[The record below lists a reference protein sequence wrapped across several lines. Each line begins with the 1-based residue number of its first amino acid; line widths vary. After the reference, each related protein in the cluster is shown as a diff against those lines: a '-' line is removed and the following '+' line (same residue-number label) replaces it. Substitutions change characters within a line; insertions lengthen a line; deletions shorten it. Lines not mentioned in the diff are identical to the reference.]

1 MRYKRVN
8 TIPPVDLARQHQVIS
23 QEIETQVIEVLRSGR
38 YVGGTAVTDFEDQF
52 ANYIDTQFCVG
63 CNSGTDALY
72 MALRA
77 LGIGAG
83 DEVIT
88 TPFTFIAT
96 SEVIVRVGA
105 KPVFVDIDPQTFNF
119 DLEQVSKAI
128 TKRTKAIIAV
138 HIFGQPINMTKL
150 NAIAKEHEL
159 YIIEDC
165 AQATGAS
172 WQEQKVGSIG
182 DIGCFSFFP
191 TKNLGAY
198 GDGGC
203 ITTNNQAIADKVK
216 LLREHG
222 LVREVAD
229 KVTYR
234 HEISGLNS
242 RLDSLQAAILSIKLS
257 YLDQNNNQR
266 QQIADHYQQL
276 LGSLTQLKLPQAI
289 AEGLS
294 AWNQYT
300 IRIPNHTETSK
311 GNRDFIQS
319 ELKQQGIIT
328 MVYYPLPLHLQPVY
342 KHLNYQPGILIQAE
356 KVAQEVLSLPM
367 FPGLTSSE
375 QQQIADGL
383 KNCIGN

>member
-1 MRYKRVN
+1 MN

-23 QEIETQVIEVLRSGR
+23 QEIESQVLEVLRSGR
-38 YVGGTAVTDFEDQF
+38 YVGGAAVTDFEKQF
-52 ANYIDTQFCVG
+52 ADYIGTQFCVG
-63 CNSGTDALY
+63 CNSGTDSLY

-77 LGIGAG
+77 LGIGEG

-119 DLEQVSKAI
+119 DLEQISQAI
-128 TKRTKAIIAV
+128 TSQTKAIIAV
-138 HIFGQPINMTKL
+138 HLFGQPIEMTRL
-150 NAIAKEHEL
+150 MAIAKKHEL
-159 YIIEDC
+159 FVIEDC

-172 WQEQKVGSIG
+172 WQQQKVGSIG
-182 DIGCFSFFP
+182 DVGCFSFFP

-203 ITTNNQAIADKVK
+203 ITTNNQAIADKIK

-222 LVREVAD
+222 LVREVSN

-242 RLDSLQAAILSIKLS
+242 RLDSLQAAILSIKLN
-257 YLDQNNNQR
+257 YLDKTNHQR
-266 QQIADHYQQL
+266 QQIADYYQQS
-276 LGSLTQLKLPQAI
+276 LGSLTQIKLPQAI
-289 AEGLS
+289 EGGS
-294 AWNQYT
+294 SVWNQFT
-300 IRIPNHTETSK
+300 IRIPNLSET
-311 GNRDFIQS
+311 GEIARDNIQIK
-319 ELKQQGIIT
+319 LKQQGIIT

-342 KHLNYQPGILIQAE
+342 KHLNYPIGTLTQTEQ
-356 KVAQEVLSLPM
+356 VAQEVLSLPM
-367 FPGLTSSE
+367 FPGLTPQE
-375 QQQIADGL
+375 QHQIANSL
-383 KNCIGN
+383 QTCLEN

>member
-1 MRYKRVN
+1 MRCKRVN

-159 YIIEDC
+159 YVIEDC

-229 KVTYR
+229 KITYR

-294 AWNQYT
+294 VWNQYT
-300 IRIPNHTETSK
+300 IRIPNHAETSK
-311 GNRDFIQS
+311 RNRDFIQS
-319 ELKQQGIIT
+319 ALKQQGIIT

>member
-1 MRYKRVN
+1 MRCKRVN

-294 AWNQYT
+294 VWNQYT
-300 IRIPNHTETSK
+300 IRIPNHAETSK
-311 GNRDFIQS
+311 RNRDFIQS
-319 ELKQQGIIT
+319 ALKQQGIIT

-375 QQQIADGL
+375 QQRIADGL
-383 KNCIGN
+383 QNCLGN

>member
-1 MRYKRVN
+1 MK
-8 TIPPVDLARQHQVIS
+8 TIPPVDLTRQHPVIS
-23 QEIETQVIEVLRSGR
+23 QEIETQVLEVLRSGR
-38 YVGGTAVTDFEDQF
+38 YVGGAAVTEFETQF
-52 ANYIDTQFCVG
+52 ANYIGTQFCVG

-77 LGIGAG
+77 LGIGEG

-119 DLEQVSKAI
+119 DLEQVSQAI
-128 TKRTKAIIAV
+128 TSQTKAIIAV
-138 HIFGQPINMTKL
+138 HLFGQPIDMTQL
-150 NAIAKEHEL
+150 MAIAKENK
-159 YIIEDC
+159 IFVIEDC

-172 WQEQKVGSIG
+172 WQQQKVGSIG

-191 TKNLGAY
+191 TKNLGAC

-203 ITTNNQAIADKVK
+203 ITTNNQAIADQVK

-222 LVREVAD
+222 LVREVAN

-242 RLDSLQAAILSIKLS
+242 RLDTLQAAILSIKLN
-257 YLDQNNNQR
+257 YLDTANNQR
-266 QQIADHYQQL
+266 QQLAEHYQQL
-276 LGSLTQLKLPQAI
+276 LSSFSQLKLPQAI
-289 AEGLS
+289 ACGLS
-294 AWNQYT
+294 VWNQYT
-300 IRIPNHTETSK
+300 ICIPNSPETDDITRNK
-311 GNRDFIQS
+311 IQNQ
-319 ELKQQGIIT
+319 LNQQGIIT

-342 KHLNYQPGILIQAE
+342 KYLDYQLGSLTKTE
-356 KVAQEVLSLPM
+356 TVAQEVLSLPI
-367 FPGLTSSE
+367 FPGLTLDE
-375 QQQIADGL
+375 QQHIVSGL
-383 KNCIGN
+383 QACL

>member
-1 MRYKRVN
+1 VN
-8 TIPPVDLARQHQVIS
+8 TIPPIDLARQHQVIS
-23 QEIETQVIEVLRSGR
+23 QEIEARVLEVLRSGR
-38 YVGGTAVTDFEDQF
+38 YVGGTAVTDFENQF

-72 MALRA
+72 LALRA
-77 LGIGAG
+77 LGIGEG

-105 KPVFVDIDPQTFNF
+105 KPVFVDIAPQTFNF
-119 DLEQVSKAI
+119 DLEQIPKSITSK
-128 TKRTKAIIAV
+128 TKAIIAV
-138 HIFGQPINMTKL
+138 HLFGQPIDMTRL
-150 NAIAKEHEL
+150 TAIAKEHGL
-159 YIIEDC
+159 FVIEDC

-203 ITTNNQAIADKVK
+203 ITTNNQAIADQIK

-222 LVREVAD
+222 LVREVTD

-257 YLDQNNNQR
+257 YLDQNNKQR
-266 QQIADHYQQL
+266 QQLAHNYQQL
-276 LGSLTQLKLPQAI
+276 LGSFPQLKLPQAI
-289 AEGLS
+289 AGGLS
-294 AWNQYT
+294 VWNQYT
-300 IRIPNHTETSK
+300 ILIPNHAEANK
-311 GNRDFIQS
+311 VARDFIQS

-342 KHLNYQPGILIQAE
+342 RYLNYQPGILTQAE
-356 KVAQEVLSLPM
+356 KVTQEVLSLPM

-383 KNCIGN
+383 KACL